1 MAPHDAAALRFLA
14 CAFLAVGLGVV
25 GCSGA
30 VRGPGD
36 AVQDAVVA
44 AADDGGDTG
53 EAPSNTLRWTTASE
67 VDNFGFDVYRADS
80 EDGPYE
86 KLTDRPIAGAGTAD
100 VPTRYE
106 YVDATIERGREYFYY
121 VESISMGGERKRFTP
136 VIRASPK
143 P

>member
-1 MAPHDAAALRFLA
+1 MVPRDAAALRFLA
-14 CAFLAVGLGVV
+14 CACLAIGLGVA

-30 VRGPGD
+30 VRGPAD
-36 AVQDAVVA
+36 AVQDAPAVA
-44 AADDGGDTG
+44 DEGGAG

-80 EDGPYE
+80 EDGPFE

-100 VPTRYE
+100 VQTRYK
-106 YVDATIERGREYFYY
+106 YVDDTIERGREYFYY

-136 VIRASPK
+136 VIRAPPK